1 MPDWMK
7 AMRLP
12 RQPTC
17 SAAICR
23 PFLCAMRTG
32 WAVGCLDDEAEA
44 GVHGG
49 ESVSF
54 RHGRGNG
61 GPAQI
66 DGIGIEDK
74 RIAVDLMHFRE
85 AGQFQRGGKIDA
97 VCRDGQRIIA
107 YGIGYVAFTVG
118 ALETIRRFWSEM
130 RSGHWRFRE
139 RQKE

>member
-7 AMRLP
+7 AMRMPPVPVRDENRL
-12 RQPTC
+12 
-17 SAAICR
+17 
-23 PFLCAMRTG
+23 
-32 WAVGCLDDEAEA
+32 AVGCLDDEAEA

-118 ALETIRRFWSEM
+118 ALRQSAD
-130 RSGHWRFRE
+130 SGLKCAADIGDSGKDKRNE
-139 RQKE
+139 V